1 MAHHPGMGTLGIL
14 PRDMI
19 LDIFSYLWVKERVGG
34 HYVPAIKLLSVLPI
48 EVEKLVA
55 ADGIRD
61 IVVGC
66 KSGNMDEWTRG
77 YHLWWYLIEYH
88 LNSILF
94 KLWPFSEEIGRDRNG
109 ESGLLWYAIVWSNLP
124 ALKFLRSQGVN
135 WYDSKEECLQL
146 ANDNGHPHM
155 AQWIEGQ
162 AD

>member
-1 MAHHPGMGTLGIL
+1 MAPHPGMGTLGIL

-19 LDIFSYLWVKERVGG
+19 LDIFSYLWVRERVGG

-66 KSGNMDEWTRG
+66 KSGNMSEWYRRFG
-77 YHLWWYLIEYH
+77 LWEHLISIH

-94 KLWPFSEEIGRDRNG
+94 KLWPFGKEIGRYRNG
-109 ESGLLWYAIVWSNLP
+109 ESGLLWNAIVVGNLP
-124 ALKFLRSQGVN
+124 ALEFLRSQGVH
-135 WYDSKEECLQL
+135 WYVSKEECLQT
-146 ANDNGHPHM
+146 AIEKGHPHM
-155 AQWIEGQ
+155 AQWIKGQ